1 MNRDVD
7 GSSKASKKE
16 NGVDEAGVGTGL
28 GDSFNAAPTTE
39 EKQETPADTAMNSED
54 DERAKRRRS
63 VIEENFGAD
72 IDAKNLNFDDDGDSG
87 RKRGGKHF

>member
-1 MNRDVD
+1 
-7 GSSKASKKE
+7 
-16 NGVDEAGVGTGL
+16 
-28 GDSFNAAPTTE
+28 
-39 EKQETPADTAMNSED
+39 MNSED